1 METYNFSLTRKVE
14 SHLSRWGGDS
24 QNQNTKRSYSLM
36 EQTRSVGVEQTQTEE
51 RMNTMRQTTVCSMV
65 AAVGVSI
72 LMSGCA
78 SMNLSKDLTVS
89 TDGSRIGHKAAL
101 YASPEAQ
108 AFVVE
113 GARMGRSYRI
123 PVGEALLPNAQ
134 RCLADTFDGCDI
146 VQSVPASKGEEYTV
160 ELDFPEKGQI
170 DIGLTSFS
178 ASPVTLSVRARV
190 RTGDGEVTWE
200 KTART
205 TASAKS
211 RWQIA
216 AIIPIFGALGHDSA
230 IVLAAEKSLQQS
242 LQEIKD
248 SMLKDRD
255 IILKGKAR

>member
-1 METYNFSLTRKVE
+1 
-14 SHLSRWGGDS
+14 
-24 QNQNTKRSYSLM
+24 
-36 EQTRSVGVEQTQTEE
+36 
-51 RMNTMRQTTVCSMV
+51 MNTMSRTTIRSMI
-65 AAVGVSI
+65 AAVGASV

-78 SMNLSKDLTVS
+78 SMNLSKDLAFPA
-89 TDGSRIGHKAAL
+89 DGSRIGHRASL
-101 YASPEAQ
+101 YASPETQ
-108 AFVVE
+108 AFMVE
-113 GARMGRSYRI
+113 GSRMGRSYRI

-134 RCLADTFDGCDI
+134 RCLAGTFDGCDI
-146 VQSVPASKGEEYTV
+146 VQNASAPEGAAYLV

-190 RTGDGEVTWE
+190 RTGDGKVIWE
-200 KTART
+200 KTVKT

-216 AIIPIFGALGHDSA
+216 AIMPIFGALGHDSA

-248 SMLKDRD
+248 SILKDKE
-255 IILKGKAR
+255 LFVKVKVP